1 MCIFWGTT
9 HALSIGSFVRRLDE
23 GVRCSPDTGI
33 HVRHSCVVCRR
44 IEPGL
49 ARYLHLLRL
58 VKEVVMDASMLG
70 AAVLQAGIGG
80 FLWFIIVIVIIIV
93 VLGALMGR
101 GRFL

>member
-1 MCIFWGTT
+1 
-9 HALSIGSFVRRLDE
+9 
-23 GVRCSPDTGI
+23 
-33 HVRHSCVVCRR
+33 
-44 IEPGL
+44 
-49 ARYLHLLRL
+49 
-58 VKEVVMDASMLG
+58 MDASMLG